1 MKEDK
6 SKIIET
12 KELPII
18 GFCSICEKP
27 IYIGDEYE
35 EIFYYGNSD
44 KKRINKK
51 DIVRGLAHKD
61 CALEKQDEIN
71 KLVNKD
77 NKHNQIVLTFSIV
90 SGFIVALTLMLI
102 LLFLTKLIVV
112 LSIIIP
118 LSVGYLITSQLYVT
132 FTDNKV
138 GNFYKLIFLKLSQFP
153 LMVNDTNI
161 GLPLKIIL
169 WVLGTP
175 FCYLLLALF
184 FVLSMPISMFVFLFL
199 LLYRKK

>member
-6 SKIIET
+6 NRIIET

-27 IYIGDEYE
+27 IYVGDEYE
-35 EIFYYGNSD
+35 EIYYYGNSS
-44 KKRINKK
+44 KKRLNKK
-51 DIVRGLAHKD
+51 DIVRGLAHKQ
-61 CALEKQDEIN
+61 CALEKQSEIN
-71 KLVNKD
+71 NLVNKD
-77 NKHNQIVLTFSIV
+77 NKHKQIVLTFSIV
-90 SGFIVALTLMLI
+90 TGFLIALALMLI
-102 LLFLTKLIVV
+102 LLFLSRLHVV

-118 LSVGYLITSQLYVT
+118 LSAGYLFTSQLYVT

-138 GNFYKLIFLKLSQFP
+138 GNFYKSFFLTLIRFP
-153 LMVNDTNI
+153 LTINSLDI
-161 GLPLKIIL
+161 GLVLKIVL
-169 WVLGTP
+169 WIIAVP
-175 FCYLLLALF
+175 FCYLFLALI